1 MCLSVSRETVCCV
14 NCGPRGH
21 LSDLGIGVV
30 NASSEL
36 QGLYHQKEGV
46 WNS

>member
-1 MCLSVSRETVCCV
+1 MCLSVSPETVCCV
-14 NCGPRGH
+14 NCGPRGP

-30 NASSEL
+30 DASSEL
-36 QGLYHQKEGV
+36 QGLCHQKGGV